1 MTATSDS
8 MILDRPWP
16 EDLDPSQAGFKT
28 WTRTILRRHG
38 YWDDPTRLD
47 TLTADEF
54 LAMET
59 AGIGVLADLVEKG
72 NAAIARHE
80 NLSPEERRRHSV
92 IINWD
97 AADRQKLRRLADRR
111 WAHQV
116 WRRDPRFTDLL
127 PKVDATVA
135 DIATGGTVD
144 DCKALL
150 RNLPL
155 LQERLAYYRSRRD
168 ESLRVF
174 VCGITSQTG
183 EWLEV
188 LLAVAGF
195 TQPQITKAEGAR
207 RLRVSH
213 PRMRQ
218 LVGRLWHHWEKAA
231 PPAGV
236 WQLHGW
242 AERVRWGAQSSGHGA
257 LSLYRSTGKEA

>member
-1 MTATSDS
+1 V
-8 MILDRPWP
+8 ILNKPWP
-16 EDLDPSQAGFKT
+16 LDLDPAQAGFKT
-28 WTRTILRRHG
+28 WTETILRRHG

-47 TLTADEF
+47 TLTADQF
-54 LAMET
+54 LALENVGT
-59 AGIGVLADLVEKG
+59 GVLADLVEKG
-72 NAAIARHE
+72 NAAIAWHQ
-80 NLSPEERRRHSV
+80 NLPPEERRGYSV
-92 IINWD
+92 IIRWD
-97 AADRQKLRRLADRR
+97 AEDRQKLRRLTDRK

-127 PKVDATVA
+127 PNVDATVA
-135 DIATGGTVD
+135 EIATDGSVD
-144 DCKALL
+144 ERKALL

-174 VCGITSQTG
+174 VSGITSQTG
-183 EWLEV
+183 ERLDV

-207 RLRVSH
+207 RLGISH

-218 LVGRLWHHWEKAA
+218 IVGRLWHHWDKAA

-236 WQLHGW
+236 WQLQQW
-242 AERVRWGAQSSGHGA
+242 ADQVRSSG
-257 LSLYRSTGKEA
+257 LSRRRFG